1 MKAFL
6 GTGLAIVLLLS
17 CQTTYQTIPYE
28 KSAELNIKLPFV
40 KRYEGKGKALLVYGS
55 YHTNDTADAEIK
67 DIESHLDQFQPHI
80 ILYEGDYIGVEST
93 RNESVANYFE
103 MGLVRWWA
111 QRHGVKEL
119 NLEPSA
125 QQRFGFLAKKYNTDV
140 VLLAT
145 VLGQNILYI
154 TQHDKNDFE
163 KLYPSIINDFEKEG
177 FVLSEK
183 QKQLSHFYAAYESFY
198 KKPFDPATF
207 DYETV
212 EPKFN
217 KTLLNKVNQESAA
230 FRDQFMLKRIDSTLR
245 HFNKVYVQ
253 VGGRHAIVWQPA
265 LEKMLAK

>member
-1 MKAFL
+1 
-6 GTGLAIVLLLS
+6 
-17 CQTTYQTIPYE
+17 
-28 KSAELNIKLPFV
+28 
-40 KRYEGKGKALLVYGS
+40 
-55 YHTNDTADAEIK
+55 
-67 DIESHLDQFQPHI
+67 
-80 ILYEGDYIGVEST
+80 
-93 RNESVANYFE
+93 

-111 QRHGVKEL
+111 QTYGVQEL

-125 QQRFGFLAKKYNTDV
+125 QHRFRFLTNKYNTDV
-140 VLLAT
+140 ILLAT

-154 TQHDKNDFE
+154 KQNDKTEFE

-177 FVLSEK
+177 FALTDK
-183 QKQLSHFYAAYESFY
+183 QKQLSYFYTAYEAFF

-230 FRDQFMLKRIDSTLR
+230 FRDQFMLKRIDSTLQ
-245 HFNKVYVQ
+245 HFDKVYVQ

-265 LEKMLAK
+265 LEKILSK